1 MFVPTEGGVCAM
13 KHFLLEGEHLVP
25 FEELADLVPRHH
37 EFLQKG
43 YDAGF
48 FLFSGPQVP
57 AHGGFLVARA
67 ESLEKL
73 HELLAEEPFVK
84 AKKMRFR
91 RITEFHPA
99 QHQPLLK
106 GWFTPAPESTA

>member
-1 MFVPTEGGVCAM
+1 M

-25 FEELADLVPRHH
+25 FAELADLVPKHH

-43 YDAGF
+43 YDDGF

-73 HELLAEEPFVK
+73 NQLLAEEPFVK
-84 AKKMRFR
+84 AKKMRFS
-91 RITEFHPA
+91 RITEFDPA
-99 QHQPLLK
+99 QHQPFLK
-106 GWFTPAPESTA
+106 QWFQTKS